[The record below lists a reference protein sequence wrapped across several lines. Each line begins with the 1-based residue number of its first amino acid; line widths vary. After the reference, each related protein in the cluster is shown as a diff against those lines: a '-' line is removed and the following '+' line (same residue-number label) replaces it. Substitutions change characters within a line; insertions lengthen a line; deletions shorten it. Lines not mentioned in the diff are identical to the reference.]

1 MAAFDFPSS
10 PSPLQEYTP
19 DGTDLTYVW
28 NGYAWVVKS
37 GGTNLDDYLPL
48 IGGNMKGN
56 ITFGPNGDASK
67 LQITNA
73 TGALTAQGTEP
84 LRFVSSKSTDQYKFA
99 TPNGS
104 FNASVSS
111 ENLTESRTFKFPDQG
126 GTFALSEN
134 FPTNIRFLG
143 PIDVTGTAPASP
155 TAGDIYLNDTAG
167 NAGAS
172 WTGLNEEFIALNQLV
187 FFTALSDWV
196 AGGVTDAS
204 VYVTLG
210 TQQTVTGQKSFTQNV
225 GIGGTLPTSP
235 NIRLSADG
243 SATFAGTVNT
253 TNSGWFQATKDN
265 GNAAYIGAS
274 DTELI
279 TLYTGASKNVILN
292 ANGSA
297 TFADTVQVGGDANSG
312 AETGARVFVGG
323 FQATA
328 ATPGSGSRSLW
339 DGYALGNTTPT
350 SRIYTD
356 GSASYSGIVQ
366 VRTSDNEL
374 AQIEPYGVIKL
385 KTNQGAMAAA
395 AAVQI
400 SYDGGSDINLNYDGS
415 ASFASGKITL
425 DADGSADF
433 ADAVDST
440 RVNLNGTGTSNI
452 LVGYADTTPNF
463 ILQADGTTTVGNTSG
478 GGNIVLDPDGSA
490 TFAGSVQSLTWPTT
504 GYQLEGIG
512 SLGLNAAGGT
522 TGNMFSLLVGG
533 TQVANITGQGNA
545 EFAGNVIIGTAD
557 TFSDTANGVRLLSSG
572 TVTSQRQA
580 TQGTSSVFTGMLGD
594 TSTITMLADGS
605 ATFAGTVKQ
614 GTFNGGQ
621 TTAMGSV
628 LIDGG
633 GVMTQFEA
641 STTAA
646 TNRAFVVY
654 HGGDE
659 QIEFKGDGSGE
670 FTNTVTSPSF
680 YGSGT
685 GTSQVWYGGTTGT
698 SIITA
703 DGTAV
708 FDSTLSVLGTYSTT
722 ADTRQFTVNNGGVFI
737 KCKSTDTSAYTAL
750 NIVKSPGN
758 GGNATTIASITGD
771 GSATFAARV
780 SGEVTT
786 IPDGA
791 WDLADSNL
799 WQTSS
804 GTLVN
809 PSGTE
814 PGQTGVIYANSDI
827 NTWGSYFKF
836 PGGDVPTVPANSIIP
851 YYVVTQNVISMGMA
865 TEEIG

>member
-225 GIGGTLPTSP
+225 GIGGTLPNSP
-235 NIRLSADG
+235 NMTLSADG
-243 SATFAGTVNT
+243 SITTINNIVINRTDANQTYLIGYEDDTPTFDVNT
-253 TNSGWFQATKDN
+253 DGNLRLGTSILAAGGVNILLN
-265 GNAAYIGAS
+265 GS
-274 DTELI
+274 D
-279 TLYTGASKNVILN
+279 
-292 ANGSA
+292 GSA

-400 SYDGGSDINLNYDGS
+400 
-415 ASFASGKITL
+415 
-425 DADGSADF
+425 
-433 ADAVDST
+433 
-440 RVNLNGTGTSNI
+440 
-452 LVGYADTTPNF
+452 
-463 ILQADGTTTVGNTSG
+463 
-478 GGNIVLDPDGSA
+478 
-490 TFAGSVQSLTWPTT
+490 
-504 GYQLEGIG
+504 
-512 SLGLNAAGGT
+512 
-522 TGNMFSLLVGG
+522 
-533 TQVANITGQGNA
+533 
-545 EFAGNVIIGTAD
+545 
-557 TFSDTANGVRLLSSG
+557 
-572 TVTSQRQA
+572 
-580 TQGTSSVFTGMLGD
+580 
-594 TSTITMLADGS
+594 
-605 ATFAGTVKQ
+605 
-614 GTFNGGQ
+614 
-621 TTAMGSV
+621 
-628 LIDGG
+628 
-633 GVMTQFEA
+633 
-641 STTAA
+641 
-646 TNRAFVVY
+646 
-654 HGGDE
+654 
-659 QIEFKGDGSGE
+659 
-670 FTNTVTSPSF
+670 
-680 YGSGT
+680 
-685 GTSQVWYGGTTGT
+685 
-698 SIITA
+698 
-703 DGTAV
+703 
-708 FDSTLSVLGTYSTT
+708 
-722 ADTRQFTVNNGGVFI
+722 
-737 KCKSTDTSAYTAL
+737 
-750 NIVKSPGN
+750 
-758 GGNATTIASITGD
+758 
-771 GSATFAARV
+771 
-780 SGEVTT
+780 
-786 IPDGA
+786 
-791 WDLADSNL
+791 
-799 WQTSS
+799 
-804 GTLVN
+804 
-809 PSGTE
+809 
-814 PGQTGVIYANSDI
+814 
-827 NTWGSYFKF
+827 
-836 PGGDVPTVPANSIIP
+836 
-851 YYVVTQNVISMGMA
+851 
-865 TEEIG
+865 